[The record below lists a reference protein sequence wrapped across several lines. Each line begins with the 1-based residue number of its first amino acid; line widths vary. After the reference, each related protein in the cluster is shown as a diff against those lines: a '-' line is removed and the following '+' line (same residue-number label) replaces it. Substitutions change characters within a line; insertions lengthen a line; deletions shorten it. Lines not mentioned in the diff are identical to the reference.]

1 MAKQDAFDSIA
12 VLEAARAT
20 AYEANG
26 DESRWLLNKMQGGK
40 PDQIQFY
47 ANSFQEKARK
57 IAATPSHLSGVE
69 LLAEIDRV
77 QKSPAALTGYLA
89 AELNNITFPNEFV
102 AAKET
107 LQKFL
112 DYLKIDQQIRDL
124 KDEQE
129 AVELCLG
136 TKPGQSNWA
145 FEQFDAAL
153 SKTNM
158 INRSYFES
166 SLADATG
173 WLAGLDWL
181 LPLGLAL
188 AVSLLTFLGLRPRLN
203 EYAIY

>member
-1 MAKQDAFDSIA
+1 M
-12 VLEAARAT
+12 
-20 AYEANG
+20 
-26 DESRWLLNKMQGGK
+26 
-40 PDQIQFY
+40 
-47 ANSFQEKARK
+47 
-57 IAATPSHLSGVE
+57 
-69 LLAEIDRV
+69 
-77 QKSPAALTGYLA
+77 
-89 AELNNITFPNEFV
+89 
-102 AAKET
+102 
-107 LQKFL
+107 
-112 DYLKIDQQIRDL
+112 
-124 KDEQE
+124 
-129 AVELCLG
+129 ELCLG